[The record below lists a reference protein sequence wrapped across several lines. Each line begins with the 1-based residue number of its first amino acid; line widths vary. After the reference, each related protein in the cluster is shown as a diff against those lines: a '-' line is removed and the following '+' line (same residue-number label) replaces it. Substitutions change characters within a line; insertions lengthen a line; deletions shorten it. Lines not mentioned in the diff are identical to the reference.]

1 MEYLPDQTRCTIAII
16 GLGYVGLP
24 LAVEFSK
31 IKNHIKTNKAL
42 NRKIIGF
49 DINKQRIKELIGA
62 EDLTKEITSEE
73 LKNLNNIF
81 FTFNEKELIKA
92 DIFIITVPTPIDSDN
107 NPDLSPLKK
116 ATEQIGKVI
125 KLKKEIDNINPIII
139 YESTVFPGMTEEV
152 CVPILEENSE
162 LKFNVDFFCGY
173 SPERIN
179 PGDKKR
185 TLTDIVKI
193 TSGSNNK
200 VADSIDNLYSSIIKS
215 GTYKASSIKVAEA
228 AKVIENTQRDLNI
241 ALINEFAII
250 FKNLNIDTSEILK
263 AASTKWNFLNFKP
276 GLVGGHCIGVDP
288 YYLTYKSRQSG
299 YVPELVL
306 AGRKLNNNMPKYIAN
321 QLKIELIKNGKKV
334 SQSKVLILGFTF
346 KENVPD
352 IRNTKVID
360 LINSI
365 SEKGITYDVV
375 DPLVDITKV
384 NKEYKVQ
391 IENSINFEKKYDV
404 ILIAVPHNQFRVM
417 DMYSWK
423 NNLLLKDGFIYD
435 MHGIVPDDIES
446 IKF

>member
-1 MEYLPDQTRCTIAII
+1 MEYLPDHTRCTIAVV

-31 IKNHIKTNKAL
+31 IKNHVITKKAFE
-42 NRKIIGF
+42 RKIIGF
-49 DINKQRIKELIGA
+49 DINEKRIKELLMA
-62 EDLTKEITSEE
+62 EDLTKEVTFKE
-73 LKNLNNIF
+73 LKNLDNIL
-81 FTFNEKELIKA
+81 FTYDEEKLTNA

-107 NPDLSPLKK
+107 NPDLYPLKK
-116 ATEQIGKVI
+116 ATEKIGTVI
-125 KLKKEIDNINPIII
+125 SKKKKISSIKPIII

-152 CVPILEENSE
+152 CVPILEEFSD
-162 LKFNVDFFCGY
+162 LKYNIDFFCGY

-193 TSGSNNK
+193 TSGSNDK
-200 VADSIDNLYSSIIKS
+200 VAEFVDELYSSIIKS
-215 GTYKASSIKVAEA
+215 GTYKAPSIKVAEA

-250 FKNLNIDTSEILK
+250 FKNLNINTSEILK

-288 YYLTYKSRQSG
+288 YYLTFKSKQAG

-306 AGRKLNNNMPKYIAN
+306 AGRKLNNHMPEYIAN
-321 QLKIELIKNGKKV
+321 QLKTELVKREKKV
-334 SQSKVLILGFTF
+334 SKSKVLILGFTF

-360 LINSI
+360 LIKSI
-365 SEKGITYDVV
+365 TEKGITYDVV
-375 DPLVDITKV
+375 DPLVDPNIVLKQY
-384 NKEYKVQ
+384 NIQ
-391 IENSINFEKKYDV
+391 IENFINYDNKYDV
-404 ILIAVPHNQFRVM
+404 ILIAVPHNQFKVM
-417 DMYSWK
+417 DMYSWE
-423 NNLLLKDGFIYD
+423 NNLLLEEGFIYD
-435 MHGIVPDDIES
+435 MPGIVPTEIDS